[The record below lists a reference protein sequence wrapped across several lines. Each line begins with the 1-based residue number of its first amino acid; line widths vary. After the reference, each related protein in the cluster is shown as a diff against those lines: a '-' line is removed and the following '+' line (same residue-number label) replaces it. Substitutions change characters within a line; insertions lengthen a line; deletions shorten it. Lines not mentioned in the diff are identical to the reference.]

1 MMSGSRLS
9 LKASPRPMDYL
20 MDTGNP
26 TLNCTLDGVLK
37 IGGVGAAHAVTQEA
51 YSMMRKELPSP
62 RQHME
67 KIVSFSHTHLFE

>member
-1 MMSGSRLS
+1 MCDGSFIGWQIPFLFDHHKKRPSGSRFGGEMMSGSRLS

-37 IGGVGAAHAVTQEA
+37 IGGVRLLSAVN
-51 YSMMRKELPSP
+51 
-62 RQHME
+62 
-67 KIVSFSHTHLFE
+67 